1 MSMNNRNGHQ
11 LGAGVALARKQKGMS
26 FLAMFAV
33 VAVVV
38 FLAMFAFK
46 VGPSYMEFMTVKT
59 IAEDV
64 SNNPDLLKGPKSNV
78 VKYIDQSYRTN
89 NLWDLKAS
97 ETIDL
102 QKDGRLGY
110 VITVNYEKRAN
121 LFANI
126 DVVTV
131 FNKSVN
137 GEE

>member
-1 MSMNNRNGHQ
+1 MTISNINGRQ
-11 LGAGVALARKQKGMS
+11 LGAGVVPACKQGGMS
-26 FLAMFAV
+26 FLAVFGI

-38 FLAMFAFK
+38 FLATFAFK

-78 VKYIDQSYRTN
+78 VKYINQSYRTN